1 MTANDIHI
9 ALQKMPP
16 ICSGWPFLKE
26 FRAGTGLGAGSE
38 RYLDAWTC
46 QPYPSLPMTRWAIE
60 IKVTRG
66 DFTKE
71 KRRPI
76 KRDAALRISNQFY
89 FAAPKGLLKED
100 ELPEEA
106 GLIEVNDAGDAEVV
120 CEAPYRDNLPTWPFV
135 ASLARRVYEL
145 EQQVKGKTPMDAMEK
160 IGRYKAALIQW
171 KLDEDSGALGRSGKP
186 EPTAREYHCDG
197 AALKLMADGIREKV
211 LG

>member
-1 MTANDIHI
+1 MVPLQCRFWSGRRRRCRGHERALHGKYRQESARRLELQTGWRNHNRPMTANDIHI

-76 KRDAALRISNQFY
+76 RSEEHTSELQSLR
-89 FAAPKGLLKED
+89 
-100 ELPEEA
+100 
-106 GLIEVNDAGDAEVV
+106 
-120 CEAPYRDNLPTWPFV
+120 
-135 ASLARRVYEL
+135 
-145 EQQVKGKTPMDAMEK
+145 
-160 IGRYKAALIQW
+160 
-171 KLDEDSGALGRSGKP
+171 
-186 EPTAREYHCDG
+186 
-197 AALKLMADGIREKV
+197 
-211 LG
+211 